1 MSGSL
6 DDASGGEGSA
16 IGRVQRLGEPS
27 QVIGKIQTVIGSGTL
42 TRADGVVIQ
51 VKAGDPVCQ
60 GDVIETASDCQ
71 IAIHFIDNTV
81 FNLSGNSRVEL
92 NEFVCDGDGTLHSGL
107 FDIARGSFA
116 FRTGQVAKAGF
127 LTIETPDA
135 SIRGRARSGG
145 IGTLSL
151 TALTFAILDEAQAQ
165 VSNGNPFLIVNPLS
179 HGATYS
185 EDGLII
191 LSETKFGI
199 VEVQVHGSPEIKV
212 LDRPDQ
218 SLLVPRG
225 SSTAEVI
232 ANTPQDMVRLQTFQ
246 NDVLASFVAGL
257 ARPTFTNATST
268 GSSAPP
274 PDLSTSPFIQP
285 INYIQPDSHL
295 GGQGN
300 TSTSNS
306 SNSSNFIFVPPPP
319 PPPPTITI
327 STPIVHGRV
336 SPSNTL
342 NASEANGGFDI
353 TGITSG
359 IENGQTV
366 TVTIDNA
373 STAVVETFFVT
384 VANNSWSV
392 HLNPANASALV
403 LPDGSYTVT
412 ANVSNAA
419 GDPAPPVSGNLI
431 VDETPPA
438 ITIAAVN
445 GNSIVNGTEAA
456 TGFAIS
462 GTTTGAESGQA
473 VTVQIVDGSNAVVD
487 SYTTTAGSGT
497 WSVNVTPAQAQA
509 LADGVYTVTADVS
522 DVAGNP
528 ADQATSSVVRIND
541 APVITAQDLIGA
553 VTEQVTPAG
562 NLSDSGVITF
572 TDVDLTDVHLVSA
585 NGTPIG
591 TTLGSLTAVKDSDT
605 TGTGT
610 GGQLHWT
617 YTVAD
622 SAVEYLAAGQTKV
635 ESFTITLDDQHGG
648 LITKQI
654 DVTITGTDDAPV
666 ITAQDLIGAV
676 TEQVT
681 PAGNLSD
688 SGVITFTD
696 VDLTDVHLVSANGT
710 PIGTTLGSLTA
721 VKDSDTTGTGT
732 GGQLTWTYTVADS
745 AVEYL
750 AAGQTKVES
759 FTITLDDQHGGLITK
774 QIDVTITGTNDAPV
788 ITAQD
793 LIGAVTEQVTPAGN
807 LSDSGVITFT
817 DVDLTDVHLVSANG
831 TPIGTTLGSL
841 TAVKDSDTTGTGT
854 GGQLHLD
861 LHGCGFRRSSIW
873 RPARPRSRA
882 SPSRSTT
889 STAV

>member
-165 VSNGNPFLIVNPLS
+165 LSNANPFLIVNPLS

-232 ANTPQDMVRLQTFQ
+232 VNTPQDMVRLQTFQ

-392 HLNPANASALV
+392 HLNPENASALV

-412 ANVSNAA
+412 ANVSDAA
-419 GDPAPPVSGNLI
+419 GNPAPPVSGNLI
-431 VDETPPA
+431 VDETPP
-438 ITIAAVN
+438 TIAINTGGNLITASDN
-445 GNSIVNGTEAA
+445 GFT
-456 TGFAIS
+456 IS
-462 GTTTGAESGQA
+462 GTAS
-473 VTVQIVDGSNAVVD
+473 DGSGTGVNGQTVTIQVLNGSNIVVD
-487 SYTTTAGSGT
+487 NYTTTMSGGI
-497 WSVNVTPAQAQA
+497 WSVDVTKAQAHS
-509 LADGVYTVTADVS
+509 LADGTYTITANVS
-522 DVAGNP
+522 DLAGNP
-528 ADQATSSVVRIND
+528 APQAS
-541 APVITAQDLIGA
+541 Q
-553 VTEQVTPAG
+553 
-562 NLSDSGVITF
+562 
-572 TDVDLTDVHLVSA
+572 
-585 NGTPIG
+585 
-591 TTLGSLTAVKDSDT
+591 
-605 TGTGT
+605 
-610 GGQLHWT
+610 
-617 YTVAD
+617 
-622 SAVEYLAAGQTKV
+622 
-635 ESFTITLDDQHGG
+635 TITVDQ
-648 LITKQI
+648 
-654 DVTITGTDDAPV
+654 DAGEV
-666 ITAQDLIGAV
+666 AT
-676 TEQVT
+676 
-681 PAGNLSD
+681 LSRD
-688 SGVITFTD
+688 
-696 VDLTDVHLVSANGT
+696 HHCRR
-710 PIGTTLGSLTA
+710 
-721 VKDSDTTGTGT
+721 
-732 GGQLTWTYTVADS
+732 QR
-745 AVEYL
+745 
-750 AAGQTKVES
+750 Q
-759 FTITLDDQHGGLITK
+759 QHRQRHRGRHRLRH
-774 QIDVTITGTNDAPV
+774 QR
-788 ITAQD
+788 
-793 LIGAVTEQVTPAGN
+793 
-807 LSDSGVITFT
+807 
-817 DVDLTDVHLVSANG
+817 HY
-831 TPIGTTLGSL
+831 
-841 TAVKDSDTTGTGT
+841 
-854 GGQLHLD
+854 
-861 LHGCGFRRSSIW
+861 HGC
-873 RPARPRSRA
+873 
-882 SPSRSTT
+882 
-889 STAV
+889 